1 MIEDYF
7 QRADV
12 LIRLQSGP
20 VGPYLPGFLRA
31 LEQRRFSHD
40 SIRRY
45 VRGADTL
52 CRWLDGQGIAL
63 VEANQKH
70 IEAYVCHYA
79 RLPDNRYIQG
89 RLSKAASSL
98 PRIATLLGEQGILC
112 GCVPLS
118 KPEEWLA
125 RFDNHLMRVHGISRN
140 SRDNYVRYARGL
152 IQSLQMNDPDWS
164 VLNGQHISDFVCREA
179 AKLKSEGGCHLL
191 AAAVRAVLRFLVA
204 EGALPPNLDRA
215 IPVIRLWQHASLPQ
229 HFSTEELEQILE
241 TCRTATVGRLRDGCI
256 VLMMARLGMRAGEV
270 RQLKLEDIDWIEG
283 VIRVRLGKSRR
294 ERTLPLLEDIGTL
307 LSAYLRQ
314 ERPES
319 TERSIF
325 LTSLPP
331 YRPLAWSTAISR
343 ISKGIFKEAGLE
355 GPRLGAH
362 RLRHSV
368 ATHLVRRGSS
378 FKEIADLLGH
388 KSMRSTGIYAK
399 LDQRGLEQ
407 VALPWPGGAR

>member
-1 MIEDYF
+1 MIDHYF

-20 VGPYLPGFLRA
+20 VGPYLPGFLSA

-40 SIRRY
+40 TIRRY

-70 IEAYVCHYA
+70 IEACVCHYV

-112 GCVPLS
+112 GSAPLS
-118 KPEEWLA
+118 KTEVWLA

-140 SRDNYVRYARGL
+140 SRDNYVRYARRL
-152 IQSLQMNDPDWS
+152 IQSLQMNDADWS
-164 VLNGQHISDFVCREA
+164 VLNAQHISDFVCREA

-191 AAAVRAVLRFLVA
+191 TAAVRAVLRFLVA

-229 HFSTEELEQILE
+229 HFSTEELEQILK
-241 TCRTATVGRLRDGCI
+241 TCHTATVGRLRDASI

-294 ERTLPLLEDIGTL
+294 ERSLPLLEDIGTL
-307 LSAYLRQ
+307 LSAYLQQ
-314 ERPES
+314 ERPAS
-319 TERSIF
+319 PERSIF

-355 GPRLGAH
+355 GARLGAH

-368 ATHLVRRGSS
+368 ATQLVRCGSS

-407 VALPWPGGAR
+407 VALPWPGGAL

>member
-1 MIEDYF
+1 MIEHYF

-20 VGPYLPGFLRA
+20 VGPYLPGFLSA

-40 SIRRY
+40 TIRRY

-98 PRIATLLGEQGILC
+98 PLIAILLGEQGILC
-112 GCVPLS
+112 GCVPIS
-118 KPEEWLA
+118 KTEEWLA

-152 IQSLQMNDPDWS
+152 IQSLQMNDTDWS
-164 VLNGQHISDFVCREA
+164 ALDAQHISDFVCREA

-283 VIRVRLGKSRR
+283 ENGASMKPSLSRPAVKIVFVYFLFVF
-294 ERTLPLLEDIGTL
+294 TDI
-307 LSAYLRQ
+307 
-314 ERPES
+314 
-319 TERSIF
+319 
-325 LTSLPP
+325 
-331 YRPLAWSTAISR
+331 
-343 ISKGIFKEAGLE
+343 
-355 GPRLGAH
+355 
-362 RLRHSV
+362 
-368 ATHLVRRGSS
+368 
-378 FKEIADLLGH
+378 
-388 KSMRSTGIYAK
+388 
-399 LDQRGLEQ
+399 
-407 VALPWPGGAR
+407 